1 MTMPILKTILET
13 EPVVKIEN
21 TCLRYYVPR
30 ERIRSFKEYAIR
42 KVQGKIVNEEF
53 WALRDISFTVNKGEV
68 FGIIGE
74 NGAGKSTLLKMVARV
89 LRPTSGRVWVSGNV
103 APLLSVGA
111 GFHQELTGRENV
123 FLNGTLLGFTQK
135 QMKEKFGAIVEFAG
149 LESFIDA
156 PIRTYSSGMVARLG
170 FAVATDSKPDILI
183 VDEVLAVGD
192 EAFQAKCF
200 ERIETYQ
207 AQGMTTLLVTHNSE
221 RIRKMCHRV
230 AWLEKG
236 TLKMLGAVDDVVN
249 DYIQTIK
256 PGIGKPGIR
265 KVPEKPFFR
274 KQRF

>member
-1 MTMPILKTILET
+1 MSMPILES
-13 EPVVKIEN
+13 EPVIKIEN
-21 TCLRYYVPR
+21 ASLRYYVPR
-30 ERIRSFKEYAIR
+30 ERIKSFKEYAIR
-42 KVQGKIVNEEF
+42 RVQGKIVNEEF
-53 WALRDISFTVNKGEV
+53 WALKDVSFTVNKGEV

-89 LRPTSGRVWVSGNV
+89 LRPTSGRVWVKGNV

-111 GFHQELTGRENV
+111 GFHPELSGRENV

-135 QMKEKFGAIVEFAG
+135 QIEEKFASILEFSE

-207 AQGMTTLLVTHNSE
+207 AEGMTTLLVTHNSG
-221 RIRKMCHRV
+221 RIRQVCHQAV
-230 AWLEKG
+230 WLEKG
-236 TLKMLGAVDDVVN
+236 MLKMFGPANQVVN
-249 DYIQTIK
+249 GYVATIK
-256 PGIGKPGIR
+256 PGTR
-265 KVPEKPFFR
+265 KAPDTPFS
-274 KQRF
+274 KK

>member
-1 MTMPILKTILET
+1 MNMSTET
-13 EPVVKIEN
+13 EAVIKIEN
-21 TCLRYYVPR
+21 ASLRYYVPR
-30 ERIRSFKEYAIR
+30 ERINSFKEYAIR
-42 KVQGKIVNEEF
+42 KVQGKIVREEF
-53 WALRDISFTVNKGEV
+53 WALKDVSFSVNQGEV

-89 LRPTSGRVWVSGNV
+89 LRPTSGRVWVKGNV

-111 GFHQELTGRENV
+111 GFHPELTGRENV

-135 QMKEKFGAIVEFAG
+135 QIKEKFPSILEFSE
-149 LESFIDA
+149 LEDFIDA

-192 EAFQAKCF
+192 EAFQAKCY
-200 ERIETYQ
+200 ERISTYQ

-221 RIRKMCHRV
+221 RIRKVCHRV

-236 TLKMLGAVDDVVN
+236 MLKMFGSTDEVVN
-249 DYIQTIK
+249 GYVATIK
-256 PGIGKPGIR
+256 PGAR
-265 KVPEKPFFR
+265 KKTDRPFA
-274 KQRF
+274 KK